1 MSSAELGLAVFGAVC
16 DAIRVLRSLFAK
28 VQDVRDSRAQARCRK
43 LQEDAEMLEKLIQ
56 GRDIRTISINIAQE
70 AASCIDDMHTYVDK
84 MKDNSLL
91 DDTMEVWW
99 TKRYVEISNRVER
112 LKERMALKGTDQ
124 LGINPFTLLDF
135 SSGPYQTLEIPED
148 DIHMNFTN
156 PAFGFTTRG
165 PYKDLIFYE
174 LQQSSLS
181 QESLRL
187 YPRLQQ
193 QAYVQQLR
201 GMVMKD
207 GKFFIALEDCSRC
220 RTLNAVSREEHHSDD
235 LFSRVEIAFKV
246 AKTVAW
252 YHHSGMIIK
261 AIYDTT
267 VRLKEV
273 ENGITEPVLTGLDHM
288 RSVSYGPGLCS
299 SVFLLLPFPFN
310 ALLTDTYNTIN
321 SCMSEQRP

>member
-1 MSSAELGLAVFGAVC
+1 MSSAELGLAVFGAIC
-16 DAIRVLRSLFAK
+16 DATRVLRSIFAN
-28 VQDVRDSRAQARCRK
+28 VQDVRDSRAQVRCKK
-43 LQEDAEMLEKLIQ
+43 LQEDAEMLGKLIQ
-56 GRDIRTISINIAQE
+56 GRDIRSISINIAEE
-70 AASCIDDMHTYVDK
+70 AASCIDDMHAYVEK
-84 MKDNSLL
+84 MKDSSLL

-99 TKRYVEISNRVER
+99 TKRYVKISNRVER
-112 LKERMALKGTDQ
+112 LKERMALKGADQ

-135 SSGPYQTLEIPED
+135 SSGPCQTLEIPED

-156 PAFGFTTRG
+156 PALGFTTRG
-165 PYKDLIFYE
+165 PYRDLIFYE

-181 QESLRL
+181 HESLRM

-193 QAYVQQLR
+193 RAYVQQLR
-201 GMVMKD
+201 GMVIKD
-207 GKFFIALEDCSRC
+207 GGNFIALEDCNRY
-220 RTLNAVSREEHHSDD
+220 RTLNSVNREEHHSDD

-267 VRLKEV
+267 VRMKEA

-288 RSVSYGPGLCS
+288 RSVSHGPGLFS
-299 SVFLLLPFPFN
+299 SVFLLLPFPFK
-310 ALLTDTYNTIN
+310 ASLTKYMQYN